1 MKIYFIRHGKTLWN
15 VEERYIG
22 STDMSLCRTGI
33 EELQKKWRASSI
45 KFDFLYSSPM
55 KRCVETAELIFPQSD
70 IKREPNL
77 RERNFGIFEGKRYGD
92 LKDDINFIKFVE
104 SKGGFPIPDGESR
117 EDFEKRIFLGVKN
130 IISDAEA
137 NGGQSLC
144 LVTHG
149 GVIMHLLSNLSVRGG
164 TIFDYRVENGGGY
177 ITDYDERS
185 GLFHLRG
192 DL

>member
-22 STDMSLCRTGI
+22 RTDLPLCQAGI
-33 EELQKKWRASSI
+33 EELQKKWGKSSI
-45 KFDFLYSSPM
+45 KFDYLYSSPM
-55 KRCVETAELIFPQSD
+55 KRCVETAKILFPEAD
-70 IKREPNL
+70 IKTESNL
-77 RERNFGIFEGKRYGD
+77 RERDFGIFEGKRYGD

-104 SKGGFPIPDGESR
+104 SKGTFPIPDGESR
-117 EDFEKRIFLGVKN
+117 EDFEKRISAGVRN
-130 IISDAEA
+130 IISETEA
-137 NGGQSLC
+137 NGGQSLG

-177 ITDYDERS
+177 MADYDKAS
-185 GLFHLRG
+185 GLFHLLG
-192 DL
+192 EL